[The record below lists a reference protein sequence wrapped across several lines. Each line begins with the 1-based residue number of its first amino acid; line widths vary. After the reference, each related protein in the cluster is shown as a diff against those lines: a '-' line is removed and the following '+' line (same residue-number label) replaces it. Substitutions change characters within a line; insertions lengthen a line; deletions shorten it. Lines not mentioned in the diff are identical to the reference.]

1 MLGLLGQFELF
12 ELEQHGLEQ
21 HGLEQHGLGKPEEEL
36 KPRSAKKY
44 LFFYACKYI
53 M

>member
-12 ELEQHGLEQ
+12 ELEQ